1 MTIKNAISLDEV
13 LLASKAEPEKLH
25 VLNFW
30 ASWAEPCLQMN
41 EIFAALA
48 AAHPTVSF
56 WDVDAETTADISL
69 HFMVEAV
76 PTFVFLQ
83 EGQEV
88 RRINGSKAEE
98 LTMAIET
105 ISTPQD
111 LDTHLSTLIN
121 QHKVMIFIKGTPSSP
136 RCGFTRQLLNLLA
149 SQQVE
154 YDYFDILADETVR
167 QGLKEYSNWPTYPQ
181 IYIRGELAGGLDIV
195 QEMIESGNFADTLKD

>member
-13 LLASKAEPEKLH
+13 LLASKTEPGKLH

-48 AAHPTVSF
+48 AAHPTISF

-98 LTMAIET
+98 LAMAIEA

-111 LDTHLSTLIN
+111 LDTHLSSLIN
-121 QHKVMIFIKGTPSSP
+121 RHKVMLFIKGTPTAP
-136 RCGFTRQLLNLLA
+136 RCGFTRQLLSLLA

-181 IYIRGELAGGLDIV
+181 VYIRGELAGGLDIV
-195 QEMIESGNFADTLKD
+195 QEMIESGTFADTLND

>member
-13 LLASKAEPEKLH
+13 LLASKAEHEKLH

-48 AAHPTVSF
+48 AAHPAVAF

-83 EGQEV
+83 GGQEV

-98 LTMAIET
+98 LTVAIET
-105 ISTPQD
+105 TSTPQD
-111 LDTHLSTLIN
+111 LDTRLSSLIN
-121 QHKVMIFIKGTPSSP
+121 QHKVMLFIKGTPSSP

-154 YDYFDILADETVR
+154 YDYFDILADEAVR

-181 IYIRGELAGGLDIV
+181 VYIRGELAGGLDII
-195 QEMIESGNFADTLKD
+195 QEMIESGTFVDTLND